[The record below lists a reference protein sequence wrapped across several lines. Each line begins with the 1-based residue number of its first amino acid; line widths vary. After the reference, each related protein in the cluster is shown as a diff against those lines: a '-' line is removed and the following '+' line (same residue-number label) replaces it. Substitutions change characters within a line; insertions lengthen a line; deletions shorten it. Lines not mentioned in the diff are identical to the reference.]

1 LIEATVTRPQSRR
14 APGPGLRLAEVAP
27 GASARPEL
35 EAFIAAAFD
44 RGHGATVTSF
54 MPTLLSLR
62 DGTGHLRGV
71 VGVRAAASE
80 PLYLEQYLQRPVESA
95 IAATVGRPVQRREVV
110 EIGNLAGGNC
120 RAAMR
125 MVALLPTY
133 LLTRDYRWIVFTAT
147 SAVRGILQGCG
158 APLVELARA
167 DAARVSVRGDQWGR
181 YYEQDPRVLA
191 GYLPMSRWI
200 PVFGGASGER

>member
-1 LIEATVTRPQSRR
+1 VIEATGPRPESRR
-14 APGPGLRLAEVAP
+14 IPGHGLCLAEVPP
-27 GASARPEL
+27 GASARSEL
-35 EAFIAAAFD
+35 EAFVAAAFQ

-71 VGVRAAASE
+71 VGVRAAGSE

-95 IAATVGRPVQRREVV
+95 IAATVGRPVLRREVV

-125 MVALLPTY
+125 IVALLPTY

-147 SAVRGILQGCG
+147 SAVRGILRGLG
-158 APLVELARA
+158 APLVELGRA
-167 DAARVSVRGDQWGR
+167 DGSRVCLRGDQWGR
-181 YYEQDPRVLA
+181 YYDQDPRVLA

-200 PVFGGASGER
+200 PVFGGASVDR